1 MESIHKI
8 VPLRYEQF
16 RQRCITI
23 TYTKFNQN
31 PFVDFRVFRPFLTH
45 GIHQNVE

>member
-8 VPLRYEQF
+8 VPLTFEQVRKSF
-16 RQRCITI
+16 ITVI
-23 TYTKFNQN
+23 DTRFNQN
-31 PFVDFRVFRPFLTH
+31 PFVDFRVFQHSLTH